1 MSNFTWEEHVLTG
14 QELAFIVAYLK
25 KLRERLYESYGP
37 QFANDLNN
45 ALDNLYSLQQHLGKQ
60 LVDEKPPN
68 AKNISYVYDNC
79 LPVSDFIPLRT
90 FVVPLSEKPK

>member
-25 KLRERLYESYGP
+25 KLTERLKKSYGP
-37 QFANDLNN
+37 QLSAT
-45 ALDNLYSLQQHLGKQ
+45 ALIAMENTNRLQQKLSQ
-60 LVDEKPPN
+60 QILTEFPIDT
-68 AKNISYVYDNC
+68 KNISYVYDNF